1 MTDYELFDFAFSQK
15 VLDSWSDNHL
25 TFADNW
31 PIVYML
37 SNTNEIYVGETIN
50 ARSRITQ
57 HLASSNKESLS
68 RATIVMSDKFNKS
81 ACLDLESQLIQYF
94 SADEKYK
101 VLNANAGITNADY
114 FQRESY
120 TESFKALFDELVK
133 RGTLSRPVP
142 ELVNSNLFKYSPFK
156 ALTEEQAD
164 AVSKIVRQILRS
176 KRDGRKSR
184 FIIDGD
190 PGTGKTIVAI
200 YLMKLLKDIANLAVE
215 NPVDDDSVFAE
226 FMTRSNKEML
236 SNYKVGLVI
245 PQQSLRRTLE
255 NVFGKTP
262 GLSRKM
268 ILKPF
273 QVGNSS
279 ERWDLLIVD
288 ETHRLSMRANQAFP
302 TLNTQYVDINKKLF
316 GSDDLQIT
324 QLDWIEAQSDSQ
336 VLLLDPVQSIKPADL
351 PRELINKIVS
361 EAKKNDL
368 YYRLHSQLRVS
379 AGNDYVAFVQALLSN
394 DPKIQPQFGKYEFKH
409 FDSFSKMRDAIL
421 AKNKE
426 VGLARVLAGYAW
438 KWVSKSDPS
447 AADIHIDGL
456 CLFWNR
462 TDKDWV
468 NSEDSVLD
476 VGSIHT
482 IQGYDLNYAGVVIG
496 KDLGFDPVSK
506 KLIFRRENYFDSKGI
521 LNNNMLGIR
530 YTDDDILQ
538 WIVNIYRVLLT
549 RGIKG
554 TYIYICDDALRE
566 HLRPFLESTD

>member
-1 MTDYELFDFAFSQK
+1 
-15 VLDSWSDNHL
+15 
-25 TFADNW
+25 
-31 PIVYML
+31 
-37 SNTNEIYVGETIN
+37 
-50 ARSRITQ
+50 
-57 HLASSNKESLS
+57 
-68 RATIVMSDKFNKS
+68 
-81 ACLDLESQLIQYF
+81 
-94 SADEKYK
+94 
-101 VLNANAGITNADY
+101 
-114 FQRESY
+114 
-120 TESFKALFDELVK
+120 
-133 RGTLSRPVP
+133 
-142 ELVNSNLFKYSPFK
+142 
-156 ALTEEQAD
+156 
-164 AVSKIVRQILRS
+164 
-176 KRDGRKSR
+176 
-184 FIIDGD
+184 
-190 PGTGKTIVAI
+190 
-200 YLMKLLKDIANLAVE
+200 MKLLKDIANLAVE

-226 FMTRSNKEML
+226 FMTRSNKELL
-236 SNYKVGLVI
+236 SHYKVGLVI

-255 NVFGKTP
+255 KVFGKTP

-288 ETHRLSMRANQAFP
+288 ESHRLSMRANQAFP

-336 VLLLDPVQSIKPADL
+336 VLLLDPAQSIKPADL

-368 YYRLHSQLRVS
+368 YFRLHSQLRVS
-379 AGNDYVAFVQALLSN
+379 AGNDYVAFVQALLTN
-394 DPKIQPQFGKYEFKH
+394 DPKSQPHFGNYEFKH

-456 CLFWNR
+456 GLFWNR

-468 NSEDSVLD
+468 NSKDSVLD

-496 KDLGFDPVSK
+496 KDLGFDPVAK

-566 HLRPFLESTD
+566 HLRPYLIHK